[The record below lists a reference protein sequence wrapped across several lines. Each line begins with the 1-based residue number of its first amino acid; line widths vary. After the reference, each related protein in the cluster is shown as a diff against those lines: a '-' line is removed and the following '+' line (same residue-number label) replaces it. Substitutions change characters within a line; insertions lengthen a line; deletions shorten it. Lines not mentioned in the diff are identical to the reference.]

1 MEIHKVHSVFF
12 SATFTTKA
20 IVQSAVKQLHADN
33 IQHDITSSVLI
44 PGLKLGR
51 DELLVV
57 GVPSYSGRVP
67 AQASQQ
73 LLRVKGDGSPAIIVC
88 SYGNRDYEDTLSLK
102 IC

>member
-20 IVQSAVKQLHADN
+20 IVQGIVKQL
-33 IQHDITSSVLI
+33 
-44 PGLKLGR
+44 PGLRLGR

-67 AQASQQ
+67 
-73 LLRVKGDGSPAIIVC
+73 
-88 SYGNRDYEDTLSLK
+88 DTCHYVGEPHK
-102 IC
+102 DR